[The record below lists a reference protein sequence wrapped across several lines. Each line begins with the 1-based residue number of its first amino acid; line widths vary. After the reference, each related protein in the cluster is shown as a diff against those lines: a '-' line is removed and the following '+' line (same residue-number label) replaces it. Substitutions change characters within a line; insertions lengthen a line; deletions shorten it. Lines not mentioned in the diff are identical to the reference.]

1 MDDGSRDATAR
12 VVREVRDARVRLHVH
27 ERNRGQAEALNTAI
41 RLARG
46 DFVKFL
52 AADDVLHVDAV
63 ERMVGVATA
72 NESVG
77 FVFARRAVELRD
89 DSEAAAAWRRR
100 YANVHEGFGPLRPV
114 NPGRELFERWVAAGF
129 RDNWIGEPT
138 SVLVER
144 SRLTRIGLFNPHIRF
159 ALDLELWA
167 RALPFSGNV
176 GFVDDELWTYRV
188 HAQSLT
194 TRTRGR
200 RATLLDRAWLL
211 HDLAVDDELG
221 ARYPE
226 LARLRAEAERRVLK
240 NWLRSP
246 ARVPSAGAY
255 LRARARGRP
264 GFARL

>member
-1 MDDGSRDATAR
+1 MRD
-12 VVREVRDARVRLHVH
+12 VRDARVRLHVH
-27 ERNRGQAEALNTAI
+27 DRNRGQAETLNTAI

-46 DFVKFL
+46 EFVKFL
-52 AADDVLHVDAV
+52 AADDVLRADAV
-63 ERMVGVATA
+63 ERMADVATA
-72 NESVG
+72 NATVG
-77 FVFARRAVELRD
+77 FVFARRTVDLADESEPAV
-89 DSEAAAAWRRR
+89 AWQRR
-100 YANVHEGFGPLRPV
+100 YADVHAAFGPLRLV
-114 NPGRELFERWVAAGF
+114 NPGRELFERWLADGF

-138 SVLVER
+138 SVLIER
-144 SRLTRIGLFNPHIRF
+144 RRFTRVGLFNPHVRF

-167 RALPFSGNV
+167 RALPFVGDV

-194 TRTRGR
+194 ARTRGR
-200 RATLLDRAWLL
+200 RGTLLDRAWLL

-221 ARYPE
+221 GRYSE
-226 LARLRAEAERRVLK
+226 LARLRAEAERRFLK